1 MKFKKGDRVKLL
13 KKGSVRDLVKLGQH
27 GLVVGYGYECGILIS
42 DCYEILFDGE
52 DIAYSVTEDEI
63 EIIKD
68 NGLSLLSLVSIINE
82 DIFHNKNVT
91 GTITDMSCD
100 DYGEVSFEVY
110 TPFNGKVYL
119 SINDFHLKEDE

>member
-13 KKGSVRDLVKLGQH
+13 KKDSVGDLVKLGQH
-27 GLVVGYGYECGILIS
+27 GLVVMVDYNDYYDEIFYEV
-42 DCYEILFDGE
+42 LFDGE
-52 DIAYSVTEDEI
+52 DIAYSVAEYEI
-63 EIIKD
+63 EIVKD
-68 NGLSLLSLVSIINE
+68 NGLSLLSLVSINE
-82 DIFHNKNVT
+82 DIFRNKNVT